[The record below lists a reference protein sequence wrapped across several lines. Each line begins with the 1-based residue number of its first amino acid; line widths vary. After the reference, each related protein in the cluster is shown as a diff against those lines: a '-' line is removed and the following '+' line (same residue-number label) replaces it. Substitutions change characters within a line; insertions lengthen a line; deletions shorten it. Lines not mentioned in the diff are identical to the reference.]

1 MEHIVDQL
9 VEYWR
14 GNPPADGAAHYRCR
28 RLEERLLNL
37 LSSAEARA
45 LLAAPERH
53 REEIE
58 RALAQLGESEGE

>member
-1 MEHIVDQL
+1 MGHMVDPL

-14 GNPPADGAAHYRCR
+14 GNPPADGALHHRCR
-28 RLEERLLNL
+28 VLEERLLLL
-37 LSSAEARA
+37 LSSAEARE

-58 RALAQLGESEGE
+58 RALARLGESEGE